1 MSATG
6 SMPVLSASSA
16 FIVATAIR
24 VRASAS
30 LPQPARN
37 HHHNALSPRNPR
49 PEQ

>member
-16 FIVATAIR
+16 FILATAIR

-37 HHHNALSPRNPR
+37 HHNALSPRNPR